1 MTSMGPSFAGHPA
14 GMQQHP
20 GVPGHPMAQGMPHN
34 PGQQGP
40 PGGGMPH
47 QMHMAVSGP
56 GGQVNPNQLMGGMP
70 PGAGGPN
77 AHALQHLNPAQ
88 NPMFQQNQFGNFNN
102 PAAMAHATQLAQ
114 QRLFQQQQ
122 QARQA
127 LMAQQAFNANM
138 AGVNGMPM
146 GMQMNPM
153 NAAQLAAMRQGM
165 RPVNKDMSTFAVA
178 QAQPQGPPQMAPQ
191 PGQQQ
196 MNPAQQAAAQAAVA
210 NNMAMA
216 QQRREGMKG
225 HCLLKLMQFSE
236 HLSGFPGSKGKD
248 DLSYWNSFVN
258 QFFSTKGVFRHSVH
272 ITDVEDQADKQYEIT
287 YPALPRYFHT
297 HFDSGVKNMQLI
309 MEKGTTDRP
318 LPGDG
323 HWIENTKSSLV
334 YWFESGS
341 HLVATGTVRAHFDAE
356 QKIELFEFL
365 TSNHEEY
372 ISRKA
377 AIEAAKPV
385 HNWVKE
391 WHKVNSQDSKASPE
405 MSKKG
410 KARPMKSPQNPPPE
424 ALVDL
429 PESAVKRGMGVTE
442 AVFQFLE
449 IAEVIGQMNPL
460 FAFYHTHPNLGPY
473 AALEQYV
480 GQINAAPQNLN
491 GQPMPQGPRTPS
503 FGQFPMGA
511 SPAQPH
517 MQLPGSP
524 HVQGSPAQGHMQAPG
539 MQMQQSQQG
548 TSSSGPSANTSPAS
562 NKRRRPS
569 GVKMEEDGSQ
579 APTPGG
585 PQVNGVQNKGKPP
598 TPRMAKRMKGNPA

>member
-1 MTSMGPSFAGHPA
+1 
-14 GMQQHP
+14 
-20 GVPGHPMAQGMPHN
+20 
-34 PGQQGP
+34 
-40 PGGGMPH
+40 
-47 QMHMAVSGP
+47 
-56 GGQVNPNQLMGGMP
+56 
-70 PGAGGPN
+70 
-77 AHALQHLNPAQ
+77 
-88 NPMFQQNQFGNFNN
+88 
-102 PAAMAHATQLAQ
+102 MAHATQLAQ

-548 TSSSGPSANTSPAS
+548 TSSSGPTS

>member
-1 MTSMGPSFAGHPA
+1 
-14 GMQQHP
+14 MQQHP
-20 GVPGHPMAQGMPHN
+20 GVPGHPMGPGMPHN
-34 PGQQGP
+34 PNQQGP

-56 GGQVNPNQLMGGMP
+56 GGQ
-70 PGAGGPN
+70 
-77 AHALQHLNPAQ
+77 HLNPQ
-88 NPMFQQNQFGNFNN
+88 NPMFQQNQFAQNFNN
-102 PAAMAHATQLAQ
+102 PAAMAHATQMAQ

-138 AGVNGMPM
+138 GVNGMPM
-146 GMQMNPM
+146 GMPMNPQM
-153 NAAQLAAMRQGM
+153 AAQMAAMRQGM
-165 RPVNKDMSTFAVA
+165 RPQAHTPQAQAMLAQQIALQQQAVA
-178 QAQPQGPPQMAPQ
+178 QQNQQIQQGQQ
-191 PGQQQ
+191 PGQPVNPQQ
-196 MNPAQQAAAQAAVA
+196 AAAAQAAMA
-210 NNMAMA
+210 NSMALA
-216 QQRREGMKG
+216 QQAQQQRREGMKG

-236 HLSGFPGSKGKD
+236 HLSGFTGSKGKD
-248 DLSYWNSFVN
+248 DLTYWNMFVN

-272 ITDVEDQADKQYEIT
+272 ITDIEDQADKQYEIT

-334 YWFESGS
+334 YWFDNGS
-341 HLVATGTVRAHFDAE
+341 HLVANGTVRAHFDAE

-365 TSNHEEY
+365 TSSHEEY

-377 AIEAAKPV
+377 VIEAAKPV

-410 KARPMKSPQNPPPE
+410 KARMMKSPQHPPPD

-460 FAFYHTHPNLGPY
+460 FSYCHAHNNLGPY

-480 GQINAAPQNLN
+480 SQINSAPQNMN
-491 GQPMPQGPRTPS
+491 GQAMPGQGPRTPS

-524 HVQGSPAQGHMQAPG
+524 HVTGSPAPGHMQAPG

-569 GVKMEEDGSQ
+569 GVKMEEDGSS

-598 TPRMAKRMKGNPA
+598 TPRMQKRLKGNPA

>member
-1 MTSMGPSFAGHPA
+1 MGP
-14 GMQQHP
+14 
-20 GVPGHPMAQGMPHN
+20 GMPHN
-34 PGQQGP
+34 PNQQGP

-77 AHALQHLNPAQ
+77 AHALQHLNPQ
-88 NPMFQQNQFGNFNN
+88 NPMFQQNQFAQNFNN
-102 PAAMAHATQLAQ
+102 PAAMAHATQMAQ

-138 AGVNGMPM
+138 GVNGMPM
-146 GMQMNPM
+146 GMPMNPQM
-153 NAAQLAAMRQGM
+153 AAQMAAMRQGM
-165 RPVNKDMSTFAVA
+165 RPQAHTPQAQAMLAQQIALQQQAVA
-178 QAQPQGPPQMAPQ
+178 QQNQQIQQGQQ
-191 PGQQQ
+191 PGQPVNPQQ
-196 MNPAQQAAAQAAVA
+196 AAAAQAAMA
-210 NNMAMA
+210 NSMALA
-216 QQRREGMKG
+216 QQAQQQRREGMKG

-236 HLSGFPGSKGKD
+236 HLSGFTGSKGKD
-248 DLSYWNSFVN
+248 DLTYWNMFVN
-258 QFFSTKGVFRHSVH
+258 QFFSIKGVFRHSVH
-272 ITDVEDQADKQYEIT
+272 ITDIEDQADKQYEIT

-334 YWFESGS
+334 YWFDNGS
-341 HLVATGTVRAHFDAE
+341 HLVANGTVRAHFDAE

-365 TSNHEEY
+365 TSSHEEY

-377 AIEAAKPV
+377 VIDAAKPV

-410 KARPMKSPQNPPPE
+410 KARMMKSPQHPPPD

-460 FAFYHTHPNLGPY
+460 FSYCHAHNNLGPY

-480 GQINAAPQNLN
+480 SQINSAPQNMN
-491 GQPMPQGPRTPS
+491 GQAMPGQGPRTPS

-524 HVQGSPAQGHMQAPG
+524 HVTGSPAPGHMQAPG

-569 GVKMEEDGSQ
+569 GVKMEEDGSS

-598 TPRMAKRMKGNPA
+598 TPRMQKRLKGNPA